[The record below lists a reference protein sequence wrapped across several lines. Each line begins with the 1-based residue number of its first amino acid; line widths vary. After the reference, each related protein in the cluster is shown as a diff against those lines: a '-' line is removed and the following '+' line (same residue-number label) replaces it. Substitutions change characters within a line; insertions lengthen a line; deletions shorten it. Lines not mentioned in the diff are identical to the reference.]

1 MHNGSQVAT
10 HINTASCEAV
20 AHIRRKASD
29 HGHRA
34 RGRLK
39 RGPAETI
46 LKTGIAA
53 RHVAECGRQR
63 QPAIL
68 TCRDTLSQTE
78 MNSKDRKRW
87 VFQAWVI
94 AGFAALCGLAWYAA
108 RSQPAGSASWYSI
121 VPPLLAVMLALLTN
135 RMLFSLAVAVL
146 GGGLLSAWGNSTG
159 PLQFFADGTIHAGR
173 FLVHSV
179 KDPGSWEVTAKQL
192 ILAHVVLIMAMISVM
207 LVAGGLHGV
216 ALWLARFARTTR
228 STKLVTMTAGL
239 VIFIDDYANT
249 MIIGST
255 LRPVTDRQRISR
267 EKLAFLVDA
276 TAAPIAGIAVISTWI
291 GYEVSLLSE
300 MAGQLGIAEDG
311 YAMFFDA
318 LGFRF
323 YCIGMIGFVFFNAL
337 SDRDFGPMAVAERR
351 AGETGKLVADGEPPM
366 TSLSMSSAKAH
377 PAARVFASVA
387 VVPLLALLGAFLGRL
402 WFDSGGT
409 ARLAEDPASLLRL
422 STWREVFSTVDGIP
436 LLAYASAVG
445 FLTAALLAVVM
456 ARIPLGAVARAVVMG
471 VRASLLPVSVL
482 ILAWSL
488 KGACDDLGTGGFLAG
503 LLADKLP
510 PMIFPALVF
519 VIASMTA
526 FATGT
531 SFGTMAILIP
541 TAVPVAFELDGGYG
555 LVTMLSIAAV
565 LDGAV
570 FGDHCSPISDTTIMS
585 SAASA
590 CNHMAHVRTQIPY
603 SLVVAGLALCT
614 GYLPSAAGVPNWVGI
629 SAGVGLS
636 GMLFLGL
643 WVFSSRERTR

>member
-1 MHNGSQVAT
+1 MDN
-10 HINTASCEAV
+10 
-20 AHIRRKASD
+20 K
-29 HGHRA
+29 A
-34 RGRLK
+34 RGK
-39 RGPAETI
+39 
-46 LKTGIAA
+46 
-53 RHVAECGRQR
+53 
-63 QPAIL
+63 
-68 TCRDTLSQTE
+68 
-78 MNSKDRKRW
+78 W
-87 VFQAWVI
+87 VFRAWAI
-94 AGFAALCGLAWYAA
+94 GGFVALCGLAWYAS
-108 RSQPAGSASWYSI
+108 RSHPAGSAPWYGI
-121 VPPLLAVMLALLTN
+121 VPPLLAVMLAMFTN
-135 RMLFSLAVAVL
+135 RMLLSLAVAVIS
-146 GGGLLSAWGNSTG
+146 GGMLSAWGNSAG
-159 PLQFFADGTIHAGR
+159 PLQFFTDGAIQAGG

-179 KDPGSWEVTAKQL
+179 KDPGSWEVTDNQL
-192 ILAHVVLIMAMISVM
+192 ILAHVVLIMTMISVM
-207 LVAGGLHGV
+207 LIAGGLQGV
-216 ALWLARFARTTR
+216 ASWLARFARTTR

-291 GYEVSLLSE
+291 GYEVGLLSE
-300 MAGQLGIAEDG
+300 IAGQLGIARDG
-311 YAMFFDA
+311 YSMFFDA

-323 YCIGMIGFVFFNAL
+323 YCIGMIGFVFFSAL
-337 SDRDFGPMAVAERR
+337 SDCDFGPMAVAERR
-351 AGETGKLVADGEPPM
+351 ARETGKLVADGELPM
-366 TSLSMSSAKAH
+366 TSQSMASAKSH
-377 PAARVFASVA
+377 PDARVFATVA

-409 ARLAEDPASLLRL
+409 TRLLQDPASVLRL
-422 STWREVFSTVDGIP
+422 STWREVFSSVEGIP

-445 FLTAALLAVVM
+445 FLTATLLAVLM
-456 ARIPLGAVARAVVMG
+456 ARIPLRALARAVVMG

-488 KGACDDLGTGGFLAG
+488 KGACDDLDTGKFLAG

-541 TAVPVAFELDGGYG
+541 TAIPVAFELDGGYG
-555 LVTMLSIAAV
+555 LVTVLSIAAV

-585 SAASA
+585 STASA

-603 SLVVAGLALCT
+603 SLVVAGFALCA
-614 GYLPSAAGVPNWVGI
+614 GYLPSAVGVPKWVGI
-629 SAGVGLS
+629 SAGIGLS
-636 GMLFLGL
+636 GLLFLGL
-643 WVFSSRERTR
+643 WVFSGKEKTGEERRLTRDY